1 MSTTMN
7 LEEIEKQC
15 DNIYEAVI
23 VASKRAR
30 QIHDK
35 MNQELKKQIGEVENE
50 EDLDEE
56 IVDRERIVKEFDKK
70 NKPSTTAVNELME
83 GKLHIVQE
91 NEEE

>member
-23 VASKRAR
+23 VAAKRAR

-35 MNQELKKQIGEVENE
+35 MNEEFKKQIGEVENE

-56 IVDRERIVKEFDKK
+56 IVDRERIVKEFDKR
-70 NKPSTTAVNELME
+70 NKPGTTAVDELMK